1 MPSAKRR
8 TGPRRTARTGASRAA
23 RPAAPHGAGRPGPPL
38 VTLLSDFGGGSGY
51 PAQMKAVLL
60 SALPD
65 VRIVDLSHE
74 VPHFDVLSGALLLE
88 ACVPRFPPRAVHCA
102 VVDPGVGTARR
113 GLCVVARDGRRLVGP
128 DNGILTPFLDGARI
142 HELSSPRH
150 VPSPASATFHGRDLF
165 APVAAWLA
173 GGGDAA
179 RLGPAV
185 RNPVRLDWPA
195 ATRRGDVVEGACLAA
210 DPFGNVVTSI
220 RADDLGE
227 HPRVRE
233 VLVEGKPV
241 RFAATY
247 GEGRPGELL
256 AMVGSGGRLEIAARE
271 GSAARELSLGRGAR
285 VEVHLLRDYRPLAT
299 PHAPARLDEADMA
312 PPGDNKRRANR
323 LHHEL
328 PVAYRTVGSFLTDW
342 ATNISQG
349 GLFINTRKPLPVGT
363 VVKLIIQLPSAEF
376 PFDIT
381 GRVTRV
387 TEFDNH
393 ANMVPGMGIEFT
405 DIDPGKREKIEVF
418 VEQLRRDLG
427 A

>member
-1 MPSAKRR
+1 MATTKRR
-8 TGPRRTARTGASRAA
+8 AVPRRAA
-23 RPAAPHGAGRPGPPL
+23 RSARPSARPPPRHAARAGPPV
-38 VTLLSDFGGGSGY
+38 VTLLSDFGAGSGY

-65 VRIVDLSHE
+65 VRIVDLSHD

-88 ACVPRFPPRAVHCA
+88 ACVPRFPARAVHCA

-113 GLCVVARDGRRLVGP
+113 GLCVVDRHGRRLVAP
-128 DNGILTPFLDGARI
+128 DNGILTPFLDGARV
-142 HELSSPRH
+142 HELSTPGV
-150 VPSPASATFHGRDLF
+150 VPAPASATFHGRDLF

-179 RLGPAV
+179 RLGP
-185 RNPVRLDWPA
+185 PVHDPARLDWPV
-195 ATRRGDVVEGACLAA
+195 ATRRGDAVEGVCLAS
-210 DPFGNVVTSI
+210 DPFGNVATSI
-220 RADDLGE
+220 RAEDLGE
-227 HPRVRE
+227 RPAVRD
-233 VLVEGKPV
+233 VLVEGRAV
-241 RFAATY
+241 RFVDTY

-271 GSAARELSLGRGAR
+271 GSAARKLGLRRGAR
-285 VEVHLLRDYRPLAT
+285 VEVHVLGGFRPLAT
-299 PHAPARLDEADMA
+299 SHAPATLDETDMA
-312 PPGDNKRRANR
+312 PPADNKRRANR

-363 VVKLIIQLPSAEF
+363 VVKLIIQLPSADF

-381 GRVTRV
+381 GRVTRI

-405 DIDPGKREKIEVF
+405 DIDPGKREKIEAF
-418 VEQLRRDLG
+418 VERLRRDLG